1 MCIAIPGKLIK
12 KEEEKG
18 LVDLGGITKEISLS
32 FIPQAVENDWILIHT
47 GFGLEVISETEAQKT
62 IEILQEAYHSDP
74 LKK

>member
-12 KEEEKG
+12 KEEDKG
-18 LVDLGGITKEISLS
+18 IVDLGGITKEISLA

-47 GFGLEVISETEAQKT
+47 GFGLEIISETEAQNT

-74 LKK
+74 IQK